1 MLGFVRFP
9 REIRERRLATLEVF
23 PLLINFSVEDL
34 ITIELKNSLVHLWD
48 RPKCLIEEIEDN
60 RVFEL

>member
-9 REIRERRLATLEVF
+9 REIGERRLATFEVF
-23 PLLINFSVEDL
+23 PLLINICVKDL
-34 ITIELKNSLVHLWD
+34 ITIELKNSLIHLWD

-60 RVFEL
+60 IAF